1 MIAKY
6 NKRSLQVGIPGIV
19 LQYGGAVFYWDF
31 PLLSLISVLLGTAL
45 IATGIGFYIRSKARS
60 LAFLLVGII
69 PVLGLVVVA
78 LLQDRSSPHAIRS
91 A

>member
-6 NKRSLQVGIPGIV
+6 NKLSLQIGVPGIV
-19 LQYGGAVFYWDF
+19 LQYGGAGFYWDF
-31 PLLSLISVLLGTAL
+31 PLPALISILVGTAL
-45 IATGIGFYIRSKARS
+45 IATGIGFYIKSKARS
-60 LAFLLVGII
+60 LAYLSIGII

-78 LLQDRSSPHAIRS
+78 LLQDRSKPRILRS